1 MKNSYIAISVEEN
14 NKYYA
19 YILKV
24 SNSENLIEKLK
35 IKGILHANICKNK
48 KEAENIVAVWND
60 AYKANNT
67 YMFSATF

>member
-1 MKNSYIAISVEEN
+1 MKNFSIAISVEEN

-24 SNSENLIEKLK
+24 SNSENLLEKLK
-35 IKGILHANICKNK
+35 IKRILHANICKNK
-48 KEAENIVAVWND
+48 KEAENVVTFWND
-60 AYKANNT
+60 SYKANNT